1 MEALPEFCIIK
12 CPLEFYQ
19 VLHAAAATPPT
30 ATQQRAATATT
41 NANIAK
47 PWRRKLRSIRE
58 RLARIEDILHD
69 LHTYTLLDDVY
80 LPPPGYSLR
89 RVQELTQLRQRL
101 HRRAIRILGK
111 RW

>member
-41 NANIAK
+41 NAT
-47 PWRRKLRSIRE
+47 RRKLRSIRE
-58 RLARIEDILHD
+58 RLARIEDTLHY
-69 LHTYTLLDDVY
+69 LYTYTLLDDVY

-111 RW
+111 R